1 MIFAKFIGETSFLSK
16 ADSSGPYSFIP
27 YKEKSTAFQG
37 KIDSISN
44 NRGASLKQNSKN
56 WTLWVGVLLILAAC
70 VFAYITTQPAE
81 SNLSFI
87 KKPSHF
93 ARILTQN
100 VYGYCFERIDMSTL

>member
-1 MIFAKFIGETSFLSK
+1 MGEIEYLSK
-16 ADSSGPYSFIP
+16 ADGSGLYSFIF
-27 YKEKSTAFQG
+27 KKDKSRADQG
-37 KIDSISN
+37 KIDSISK

-87 KKPSHF
+87 NKPSHF

-100 VYGYCFERIDMSTL
+100 I

>member
-1 MIFAKFIGETSFLSK
+1 MIFTKFIGETSFLSK

-27 YKEKSTAFQG
+27 CKEKSTAFQG
-37 KIDSISN
+37 KIDLLYKK
-44 NRGASLKQNSKN
+44 RGASLKENSKT
-56 WTLWVGVLLILAAC
+56 WTFWVGVLLILAAC

-87 KKPSHF
+87 NKPSHF

-100 VYGYCFERIDMSTL
+100 I